1 MFNDLSWTQVARLVL
16 TSRRLDELEEQEL
29 APSGEV
35 AYQFSAK
42 GHELAQVLLG
52 LHLTHPQDGVS
63 VYYRS
68 RPLLLTLGWSVQEAL
83 ASGLAREGSASG
95 GRDAGVMFNLPSRGR
110 ATVLPTAGGVGTQYT
125 PAAGWAQAIRYYREV
140 LEQEEWQGAIAVAC
154 GGDGSVASNGF
165 WAALNLATTRNLPFL
180 FFIED
185 NGFAISVRSPLQTP
199 GGNIAANLR
208 SYGNLYVLDADGCE
222 PLEAAQA
229 IREAVAYVRQGHGP
243 CLLRLRLVRL
253 MGHTFVDDQA
263 YKSAA
268 EREEEA
274 KRDPLLRLRET
285 FPDLN
290 WQNLEKE
297 VEAEIRTALE
307 KVRLAPDP
315 DPNTACHGVFA
326 PMEPVPE
333 RLPETQGPRLS
344 LIEAVRRTL
353 EQEMEQNPRL
363 LVFGEDVGVKGGV
376 HGATARMQKRFG
388 EKRVFDT
395 SLSEEGI
402 MGSAVG
408 LALAGLFP
416 VPEIQFRKYADPATE
431 QINDAGTLRW
441 RTAGHFSVPMVVRIP
456 VGFGKKNADPW
467 HSVSGE
473 AVFAHT
479 IGWMIAYPSNAADAV
494 GLLRAALRGKNPVLF
509 LEHRALLDS
518 PEARRPWPGD
528 EYLLPFGQAACLQEG
543 NSLTVVTWGAMVY
556 RVFEAVQDLH
566 GIEILDLRTI
576 IPWDRERVLDSV
588 RKTGKCLVVHEDTF
602 TVGFGAEILATI
614 ASEAFEFLD
623 APLRRLSMPD
633 CPIPYNA
640 GLREAVLPSP
650 QRIRLAIEELLR
662 Y

>member
-1 MFNDLSWTQVARLVL
+1 MVADLPWKQVARLML
-16 TSRRLDELEEQEL
+16 TSRRLDEMEEQEL

-52 LHLTHPQDGVS
+52 LHLNHPHDGVS

-68 RPLLLTLGWSVQEAL
+68 RPLLLTLGLSLQEAL
-83 ASGLAREGSASG
+83 ASGLARQGSPSG

-125 PAAGWAQAIRYYREV
+125 PAAGWAQAIRYYQEV
-140 LEQEEWQGAIAVAC
+140 LRQEEWQGAIAVAC
-154 GGDGSVASNGF
+154 GGEGSVASNGF
-165 WAALNLATTRNLPFL
+165 WAALNIVTTRNLPYL

-185 NGFAISVRSPLQTP
+185 NGFAISVRSHLQTP

-208 SYGNLYVLDADGCE
+208 CYGNLHVIDANGCE
-222 PLEAAQA
+222 PLETAQA
-229 IREAVAYVRQGHGP
+229 IREAVEYVRQGHGP

-263 YKSAA
+263 YKSTE
-268 EREEEA
+268 ERAEEA
-274 KRDPLLRLRET
+274 RRDPLLRLRET
-285 FPDLN
+285 FPDID
-290 WQNLEKE
+290 WQSLERE
-297 VEAEIRTALE
+297 VETEIRSALNA
-307 KVRLAPDP
+307 VRLAPNP
-315 DPNTACHGVFA
+315 DPATASQGVFA
-326 PMEPVPE
+326 PLEAVQE
-333 RLPETQGPRLS
+333 RPPETSGARLS

-353 EQEMEQNPRL
+353 EQEMAQNPHM

-402 MGSAVG
+402 MGTAVG

-441 RTAGHFSVPMVVRIP
+441 RTAGRFSVSMVVRIP

-473 AVFAHT
+473 AIFAHT

-494 GLLRAALRGKNPVLF
+494 GLLRLALRGKNPVLF

-556 RVFEAVQDLH
+556 RVLEAVKNLDV
-566 GIEILDLRTI
+566 EVLDLRTI
-576 IPWDRERVLDSV
+576 IPWDRQQVLDSV
-588 RKTGKCLVVHEDTF
+588 RKTGKCLVVHEDTV

-614 ASEAFEFLD
+614 AAEAFEFLD
-623 APLRRLSMPD
+623 APLQRLCVPD
-633 CPIPYNA
+633 CPLPYNA
-640 GLREAVLPSP
+640 GLREAILPSP
-650 QRIRLAIEELLR
+650 ERIRATVEEILR